1 MAVAR
6 VADASGKITEGNV
19 FGGGKG
25 ISDNDAA
32 GRVRSDTKVTVLGG
46 TVYGD
51 VYGGG
56 ALGKANTLEATNTA
70 SVNLLGGVIEGNAFG
85 GGLGNAT
92 TAADVGNTRVNLNGM
107 TDEEINGF
115 SDNDFK
121 TLLNT
126 TLSGLKEYSKK
137 GAVVKGSV
145 FGANNVNGTP
155 KGHVLVHVYATQN
168 KDLATIKDKKVITSD
183 EPTASD
189 FDVTGVFGGGKQ
201 ADYVPELTDAMQ
213 STEVIIEGCDLTSI
227 YEVYGGGYGA
237 ATPGTNVLVKGTN
250 IINNVFG
257 GGYGAGNH
265 TDTSAADYNPGANV
279 GFRSDGT
286 TAYGSGGKAVV
297 QLMAGTVNHVYGGS
311 NTLGNIRG
319 RSNVTSVVKGTGD
332 VSPGCCDHLTVLDI
346 FGGGKSAEMFG
357 GTEVVLGCMPDD
369 WIGAIYAGAEAA
381 DVHNDVSLTLTSG
394 KFERVFGGNKSSGT
408 IDGYI
413 EVNIEENPECSTP
426 IIIGGLYGG
435 GNEAP
440 YTYPLLDKDPNY
452 LSPRVNVRA
461 FTSIGNIYG
470 GGFGATAT
478 VTGNPLVNINVVE
491 GGREYAGEDK
501 PLEDGTTVTLHARSK
516 DAKMGVIGN
525 VFGGGNAA
533 KVIGNPRVEVG
544 TAAKQKMLS
553 LQTKDAAG
561 TVHEVEKDV
570 LGADIRGNVY
580 GGGNNAA
587 VTGHTNVVIG
597 KKAE

>member
-1 MAVAR
+1 MKILGGEILTVK
-6 VADASGKITEGNV
+6 DAAGNITEGNV

-32 GRVRSDTKVTVLGG
+32 GRVRSDTRITVLDG
-46 TVYGD
+46 TINGD

-56 ALGKANTLEATNTA
+56 ALGKANTLSATNTTI
-70 SVNLLGGVIEGNAFG
+70 VNLLGGTINGDVYG

-92 TAADVGNTRVNLNGM
+92 TAADVGNTKVNLNGM
-107 TDEEINGF
+107 TTEELNSF
-115 SDNDFK
+115 SGDFK
-121 TLLNT
+121 TLLTT
-126 TLSGLKEYSKK
+126 TLTGLKEFTKK
-137 GAVVKGSV
+137 GAVVKGNV

-155 KGHVLVHVYATQN
+155 KGHVLVHVHGTQN
-168 KDLATIKDKKVITSD
+168 ENTAAINAKVD
-183 EPTASD
+183 GKY
-189 FDVTGVFGGGKQ
+189 DVLGVYGGGNQ
-201 ADYVPELTDAMQ
+201 SDYVPTDTKQ

-227 YEVYGGGYGA
+227 DEVYGGGYGA
-237 ATPGTNVLVKGTN
+237 ATPATSVLVKGTK
-250 IINNVFG
+250 IINNVYG
-257 GGYGAGNH
+257 GGYGAS
-265 TDTSAADYNPGANV
+265 TDTYTNPGANV
-279 GFRSDGT
+279 GYRSNKALYDQGT
-286 TAYGSGGKAVV
+286 GMAIV
-297 QLMAGTVNHVYGGS
+297 QLMAGTINNVYGGS
-311 NTLGNIRG
+311 NTLGDIRG
-319 RSNVTSVVKGTGD
+319 GSSVTNVANDGSD
-332 VSPGCCDHLTVLDI
+332 GCCEKLTVGEI
-346 FGGGKSAEMFG
+346 YGGGKQADMYGGAEI
-357 GTEVVLGCMPDD
+357 VLGCMPND
-369 WIGAIYAGAEAA
+369 WIGAIYGGAENA
-381 DVHNDVSLTLTSG
+381 DIGGDVGLTLTSG
-394 KFERVFGGNKSSGT
+394 KFERVFGGNKSGGK

-580 GGGNNAA
+580 GGGNNAT
-587 VTGHTNVVIG
+587 VTGDPKVIIG
-597 KKAE
+597 QRKD

>member
-1 MAVAR
+1 M
-6 VADASGKITEGNV
+6 
-19 FGGGKG
+19 FGGG
-25 ISDNDAA
+25 N
-32 GRVRSDTKVTVLGG
+32 
-46 TVYGD
+46 
-51 VYGGG
+51 
-56 ALGKANTLEATNTA
+56 A
-70 SVNLLGGVIEGNAFG
+70 S
-85 GGLGNAT
+85 
-92 TAADVGNTRVNLNGM
+92 
-107 TDEEINGF
+107 
-115 SDNDFK
+115 
-121 TLLNT
+121 
-126 TLSGLKEYSKK
+126 
-137 GAVVKGSV
+137 
-145 FGANNVNGTP
+145 
-155 KGHVLVHVYATQN
+155 
-168 KDLATIKDKKVITSD
+168 
-183 EPTASD
+183 
-189 FDVTGVFGGGKQ
+189 
-201 ADYVPELTDAMQ
+201 DYVPDAADTKQ

-227 YEVYGGGYGA
+227 EEVYGGGYGA
-237 ATPGTNVLVKGTN
+237 AVPATDVLIKGTK

-257 GGYGAGNH
+257 GGYGAG
-265 TDTSAADYNPGANV
+265 TDNPGANV
-279 GFRSDGT
+279 GYVTGGSRSPYALGT
-286 TAYGSGGKAVV
+286 GKAVV
-297 QLMAGTVNHVYGGS
+297 QLMAGTVNNVYGGS
-311 NTLGNIRG
+311 NTKGDIRSG
-319 RSNVTSVVKGTGD
+319 SNVTNVAND
-332 VSPGCCDHLTVLDI
+332 NSPGCCPKLSVQEI
-346 FGGGKSAEMFG
+346 YGGGSQADMFG
-357 GTEVVLGCMPDD
+357 GTEIVLGCMPSD
-369 WIGAIYAGAEAA
+369 WIGAIYAGAENAN
-381 DVHNDVSLTLTSG
+381 VGNDVSLTLTSG
-394 KFERVFGGNKSSGT
+394 KFGRVFGGNKSGGK

-533 KVIGNPRVEVG
+533 PVIGNPRVEVG

-587 VTGHTNVVIG
+587 VTGDPKVTIG
-597 KKAE
+597 QKKTE

>member
-1 MAVAR
+1 
-6 VADASGKITEGNV
+6 
-19 FGGGKG
+19 
-25 ISDNDAA
+25 
-32 GRVRSDTKVTVLGG
+32 
-46 TVYGD
+46 
-51 VYGGG
+51 
-56 ALGKANTLEATNTA
+56 
-70 SVNLLGGVIEGNAFG
+70 
-85 GGLGNAT
+85 
-92 TAADVGNTRVNLNGM
+92 
-107 TDEEINGF
+107 
-115 SDNDFK
+115 
-121 TLLNT
+121 
-126 TLSGLKEYSKK
+126 
-137 GAVVKGSV
+137 
-145 FGANNVNGTP
+145 
-155 KGHVLVHVYATQN
+155 
-168 KDLATIKDKKVITSD
+168 
-183 EPTASD
+183 
-189 FDVTGVFGGGKQ
+189 
-201 ADYVPELTDAMQ
+201 
-213 STEVIIEGCDLTSI
+213 
-227 YEVYGGGYGA
+227 
-237 ATPGTNVLVKGTN
+237 
-250 IINNVFG
+250 
-257 GGYGAGNH
+257 
-265 TDTSAADYNPGANV
+265 
-279 GFRSDGT
+279 
-286 TAYGSGGKAVV
+286 
-297 QLMAGTVNHVYGGS
+297 MAGTINNVYGGS
-311 NTLGNIRG
+311 NTLGDIRG
-319 RSNVTSVVKGTGD
+319 GSSVTNVANDGSA
-332 VSPGCCDHLTVLDI
+332 GCCEKLTVGEI
-346 FGGGKSAEMFG
+346 YGGGKQADMFG
-357 GTEVVLGCMPDD
+357 GAEIVLGCMPND
-369 WIGAIYAGAEAA
+369 WIGAIYGGAENA
-381 DVHNDVSLTLTSG
+381 DIGGDVGLTLTSG
-394 KFERVFGGNKSSGT
+394 KFGRVFGGNKSGGK

-580 GGGNNAA
+580 GGGNNAT
-587 VTGHTNVVIG
+587 VTGDPKVVIG
-597 KKAE
+597 QKK